1 MTIKIT
7 DQHPGSL
14 TPAER
19 LQLATLLIKAGFTVR
34 IGKVKEGSKYVSFV
48 EAESGVSGRWS
59 VTTGETKP

>member
-19 LQLATLLIKAGFTVR
+19 LQLATLLVKAGFTVR
-34 IGKVKEGSKYVSFV
+34 MGKTKEGSKYVSFV
-48 EAESGVSGRWS
+48 EASGADVRGN
-59 VTTGETKP
+59 TP